1 MEEPRAAEV
10 AENPIQ
16 HIVIFGTGP
25 IGAGFALTCALNK
38 VTVAL
43 ISKSP
48 SELSEAREWITDF
61 FDRGVEKGAFKA
73 AEVYQISA
81 KLCFALGLDHVGRAD
96 LILDCLNEDFE
107 SKRALMAEVGP
118 LAKPN
123 AICATHTSLIPVREL
138 GEAFGKPDRF
148 IGVHFFTPVA
158 VNKLVEVVST
168 PDTSRETI
176 EEVMDFCIRIGKTP
190 VLTKDQPGYVVN
202 RLLVPFLLNAMKLY
216 QEGNAPEDVDTA
228 IELALG
234 HKVGPLR
241 LADSI
246 GLDVVARMAERLY
259 EYYGDDMYDPP
270 EVLKQHI
277 ERGRLGKKTG
287 RGFYRY

>member
-1 MEEPRAAEV
+1 MEEPRAGEV

-16 HIVIFGTGP
+16 HIVIFGTSQ

-48 SELSEAREWITDF
+48 AELTEAREWISDF
-61 FDRGVEKGAFKA
+61 FEKGVEKGAFKA

-96 LILDCLNEDFE
+96 LIIDCLREDFE
-107 SKRALMAEVGP
+107 SKKKLLAEIGP
-118 LAKPN
+118 LAKPT
-123 AICATHTSLIPVREL
+123 AICATHTSLSPVREL
-138 GEAFGKPDRF
+138 GAAFGFPERF
-148 IGVHFFTPVA
+148 IGMHLFSPVA
-158 VNKLVEVVST
+158 VNKLIEVVST
-168 PDTSRETI
+168 PDSSRETI
-176 EEVMDFCIRIGKTP
+176 EAVMDFCIRIGKTP

-202 RLLVPFLLNAMKLY
+202 RLLIPFLLSAMKLY
-216 QEGNAPEDVDTA
+216 QEGNAPEDVDMA
-228 IELALG
+228 IELAMG

-241 LADSI
+241 IADTM

-259 EYYGDDMYDPP
+259 EHFRDESYNPP
-270 EVLKQHI
+270 EILKQHI